1 MIKNFKTTIITSFIL
16 VLLVIFAGSM
26 VRMTGSGMG
35 CPDWPKCFGYLIP
48 PTTEKDVFWKSNFNY
63 KKGVMIL
70 KNEKFY
76 SAKIDFLSSNEF
88 ISSNWLEYTKHDY
101 NEFSVMN
108 TWFEFINRF
117 IGAIAGLSTLIM
129 FLFSFNFLKT
139 KPGVTIMSFIV
150 VLSMLF
156 QAWLGKLVV
165 DSNLSPYKITVHML
179 MAIVILS
186 LIIFIYKKSDVRKN

>member
-70 KNEKFY
+70 RNEKFY
-76 SAKIDFLSSNEF
+76 SAKIDFLSLNEF
-88 ISSNWLEYTKHDY
+88 MSSNWLEYTKHDY

-150 VLSMLF
+150 LLSMLF

-186 LIIFIYKKSDVRKN
+186 LIIFIYKKSDVKKN

>member
-70 KNEKFY
+70 RNEKFY

-88 ISSNWLEYTKHDY
+88 MSSNWLEYTKHDY

-139 KPGVTIMSFIV
+139 KPGITIMSFIV
-150 VLSMLF
+150 LLSMLF

-186 LIIFIYKKSDVRKN
+186 LIIFIYKKSDVKKN

>member
-70 KNEKFY
+70 RNEKFY

-88 ISSNWLEYTKHDY
+88 ILSNWLEYTKHDY

-139 KPGVTIMSFIV
+139 KPVVTIMSFIV

-186 LIIFIYKKSDVRKN
+186 LIIFIYKKSDVKKN

>member
-1 MIKNFKTTIITSFIL
+1 M
-16 VLLVIFAGSM
+16 
-26 VRMTGSGMG
+26 
-35 CPDWPKCFGYLIP
+35 
-48 PTTEKDVFWKSNFNY
+48 
-63 KKGVMIL
+63 
-70 KNEKFY
+70 
-76 SAKIDFLSSNEF
+76 
-88 ISSNWLEYTKHDY
+88 SSNWLEYTKHDY

-150 VLSMLF
+150 LLSMLF

-186 LIIFIYKKSDVRKN
+186 LIIFIYKKSDVKKN

>member
-70 KNEKFY
+70 RNEKFY

-88 ISSNWLEYTKHDY
+88 MSSNWLEYTKHNY

-129 FLFSFNFLKT
+129 FLFSLNFLKT

-150 VLSMLF
+150 LLSMLF

-186 LIIFIYKKSDVRKN
+186 LIIFIYKKSDVKKN

>member
-1 MIKNFKTTIITSFIL
+1 MIKNFKTSIITSFIL

-70 KNEKFY
+70 RNEKFY

-139 KPGVTIMSFIV
+139 KPGLTIMSFIV

-186 LIIFIYKKSDVRKN
+186 LIIFIYKKSDVKKN

>member
-1 MIKNFKTTIITSFIL
+1 MVKNFKTTIIISFIL

-70 KNEKFY
+70 RNEKFY

-88 ISSNWLEYTKHDY
+88 MSSNWLEYTKHDY

-129 FLFSFNFLKT
+129 FLFSLNFLKT

-150 VLSMLF
+150 LLSMLF

-186 LIIFIYKKSDVRKN
+186 LIIFIYKKSDVKKN

>member
-1 MIKNFKTTIITSFIL
+1 MIKNFKTTIITSFLL

-70 KNEKFY
+70 RNEKFY

-88 ISSNWLEYTKHDY
+88 MSSNWLEYTKHDY

-139 KPGVTIMSFIV
+139 KPVVTIMSFIV

>member
-1 MIKNFKTTIITSFIL
+1 MIKNFKATIITSFLL

-70 KNEKFY
+70 RNEKFY

-139 KPGVTIMSFIV
+139 KPVVTIMSFIV

-186 LIIFIYKKSDVRKN
+186 LIIFIYKKSDVRKS

>member
-70 KNEKFY
+70 RNEKFY

-88 ISSNWLEYTKHDY
+88 MSSNWLEYTKHDY

-150 VLSMLF
+150 LLSMLF

-186 LIIFIYKKSDVRKN
+186 LIIFIYKKSDVKKN

>member
-1 MIKNFKTTIITSFIL
+1 MIKNFKATIITSFIL

-70 KNEKFY
+70 RNEKFY
-76 SAKIDFLSSNEF
+76 SAKINFLSSNEF

>member
-1 MIKNFKTTIITSFIL
+1 MIKNFKTTIKASFIL

-48 PTTEKDVFWKSNFNY
+48 PTTEKDVFWKSNFKY

-76 SAKIDFLSSNEF
+76 SAKNNFLSTDEF
-88 ISSNWLEYTKHDY
+88 ILSNWLEYTKHDY
-101 NEFSVMN
+101 NEFSVIN
-108 TWFEFINRF
+108 TWFEFINRL
-117 IGAIAGLSTLIM
+117 IGAIAGIATLIM
-129 FLFSFNFLKT
+129 FIFSINYIKT
-139 KPGVTIMSFIV
+139 SPSMTFMSFLV
-150 VLSMLF
+150 VISMLF

-165 DSNLSPYKITVHML
+165 DSNLAPYKISVHMF
-179 MAIVILS
+179 MAIIILC
-186 LIIFIYKKSDVRKN
+186 LIILIYRKSYAK

>member
-70 KNEKFY
+70 RNEKFY

-88 ISSNWLEYTKHDY
+88 MSSNWLEYTKHDY

-186 LIIFIYKKSDVRKN
+186 LIIFIYKKSDVKKN

>member
-70 KNEKFY
+70 RNEKFY

-88 ISSNWLEYTKHDY
+88 MSSNWLEYTKHDY

-150 VLSMLF
+150 LLSMLF

-186 LIIFIYKKSDVRKN
+186 LIIFIYNKSDVKKN

>member
-70 KNEKFY
+70 RNEKFY

-88 ISSNWLEYTKHDY
+88 MSSNWLEYTKHDY

-150 VLSMLF
+150 LLSMLF

>member
-70 KNEKFY
+70 RNEKFY

-88 ISSNWLEYTKHDY
+88 MSSNWLEYTKHDY

-129 FLFSFNFLKT
+129 FLFSFSFLKT

-150 VLSMLF
+150 LLSMLF

>member
-88 ISSNWLEYTKHDY
+88 MSSNWLEYTKHDY

-129 FLFSFNFLKT
+129 FLFSFSFLKT

-150 VLSMLF
+150 LLSMLF

-186 LIIFIYKKSDVRKN
+186 LIIFIYKKSDVKKN

>member
-70 KNEKFY
+70 RNEKFY
-76 SAKIDFLSSNEF
+76 SSKIDFLSSNEF

>member
-70 KNEKFY
+70 RDEKFY
-76 SAKIDFLSSNEF
+76 SSKIDFISSNEF
-88 ISSNWLEYTKHDY
+88 ISSNWIEYTKHDY

-139 KPGVTIMSFIV
+139 KPVVTIMSFIV

-186 LIIFIYKKSDVRKN
+186 LIIFIYKKSDVRKS

>member
-70 KNEKFY
+70 RNEKFY

-88 ISSNWLEYTKHDY
+88 MSSNWLEYTKHDY

-129 FLFSFNFLKT
+129 FLFSFSFLKT

-150 VLSMLF
+150 LLSMLF

-186 LIIFIYKKSDVRKN
+186 LIIFIYKKSDVKKN

>member
-70 KNEKFY
+70 RNEKFY

-88 ISSNWLEYTKHDY
+88 MSSNWLEYTKHDY

-150 VLSMLF
+150 LLSMLF

-165 DSNLSPYKITVHML
+165 DSNLSPYKITFHML

-186 LIIFIYKKSDVRKN
+186 LIIFIYKKSDVKKN

>member
-70 KNEKFY
+70 RNEKFY

-88 ISSNWLEYTKHDY
+88 MSSNWLEYTKHDY

-129 FLFSFNFLKT
+129 LLFSFSFLKT

-186 LIIFIYKKSDVRKN
+186 LIIFIYKKSDVKKN

>member
-70 KNEKFY
+70 RNEKFY

-88 ISSNWLEYTKHDY
+88 MSSNWLEYTKHDY

-117 IGAIAGLSTLIM
+117 IGAIAGLSTVIM

-139 KPGVTIMSFIV
+139 KPVVTIMSFIV
-150 VLSMLF
+150 LLSMLF

-186 LIIFIYKKSDVRKN
+186 LIIFIYKKSDVKKN

>member
-1 MIKNFKTTIITSFIL
+1 MIKNFKATIITSFIL

-70 KNEKFY
+70 RNEKFY

-186 LIIFIYKKSDVRKN
+186 LIIFIYKKSDVKKN

>member
-16 VLLVIFAGSM
+16 VLLVILAGSM

-70 KNEKFY
+70 RNEKFY

-88 ISSNWLEYTKHDY
+88 MSSNWLEYTKHDY

-129 FLFSFNFLKT
+129 FLFSFSFLKT

-150 VLSMLF
+150 LLSMLF

-186 LIIFIYKKSDVRKN
+186 LIIFIYKKSDVKKN

>member
-70 KNEKFY
+70 RDEKFY
-76 SAKIDFLSSNEF
+76 SSKIDFLSSNEF

-139 KPGVTIMSFIV
+139 KPVVTIMSFIV

>member
-70 KNEKFY
+70 RNEKFY

-88 ISSNWLEYTKHDY
+88 ILSNWLEYTKHDY

-108 TWFEFINRF
+108 TWFEFVNRF

-139 KPGVTIMSFIV
+139 KPVITIMSFIV

-186 LIIFIYKKSDVRKN
+186 LIIFIYKKSDVKKN

>member
-70 KNEKFY
+70 RNEKFY

-117 IGAIAGLSTLIM
+117 IGAIAGLSTLII
-129 FLFSFNFLKT
+129 FLFSFSLLKT

-150 VLSMLF
+150 LLSMLF

-186 LIIFIYKKSDVRKN
+186 LIIFIYKKSDVKKN

>member
-1 MIKNFKTTIITSFIL
+1 MIKNFKTTIITSFLL
-16 VLLVIFAGSM
+16 VMLVIFAGSM

-70 KNEKFY
+70 KNKKFY
-76 SAKIDFLSSNEF
+76 SAKNDFLSSHEF

-108 TWFEFINRF
+108 TWFEFINRL
-117 IGAIAGLSTLIM
+117 IGAIAGIATLIM
-129 FLFSFNFLKT
+129 FVFSLNYIKN
-139 KPGVTIMSFIV
+139 KPTITFMSFFV
-150 VLSMLF
+150 VLSMIF

-165 DSNLSPYKITVHML
+165 DSNLSPYKITVHMF
-179 MAIVILS
+179 MAILILC
-186 LIIFIYKKSDVRKN
+186 LIVLIYRKSDAK

>member
-70 KNEKFY
+70 RNEKFY

-88 ISSNWLEYTKHDY
+88 MSSNWLEYTKHDY

-139 KPGVTIMSFIV
+139 KPGITIMSFIV

-186 LIIFIYKKSDVRKN
+186 LIIFIYKKSDVKKN

>member
-70 KNEKFY
+70 RNEKFY

-88 ISSNWLEYTKHDY
+88 ILSNWLEYTKHDY

-139 KPGVTIMSFIV
+139 KPGITIMSFIV

-186 LIIFIYKKSDVRKN
+186 LIIFIYKKSDVKKN

>member
-1 MIKNFKTTIITSFIL
+1 MIKNFKITIITSFIL

-48 PTTEKDVFWKSNFNY
+48 PTTEKDVFWKSNFDY

-70 KNEKFY
+70 RNEKFY
-76 SAKIDFLSSNEF
+76 SSKIDFISSNEF
-88 ISSNWLEYTKHDY
+88 ISSNWIEYTKHDY

-139 KPGVTIMSFIV
+139 KPVVTIMSFIV

>member
-1 MIKNFKTTIITSFIL
+1 MVKNFKTSIITSFIL

-70 KNEKFY
+70 RNEKFY

-88 ISSNWLEYTKHDY
+88 MSSNWLEYTKHDY

-150 VLSMLF
+150 LLSMLF

-186 LIIFIYKKSDVRKN
+186 LIIFIYKKSDVKKN

>member
-35 CPDWPKCFGYLIP
+35 CPDWPKCFGYKIP

-70 KNEKFY
+70 RNEKFY

-88 ISSNWLEYTKHDY
+88 MSSNWLEYTKHDY

-129 FLFSFNFLKT
+129 FLFSFSFLKT

-150 VLSMLF
+150 LLSMLF

-186 LIIFIYKKSDVRKN
+186 LIIFIYKKSDVKKN

>member
-1 MIKNFKTTIITSFIL
+1 MIKNFKTTIIISFIL

-70 KNEKFY
+70 RNEKFY
-76 SAKIDFLSSNEF
+76 SAKIDFLSSSEF

-139 KPGVTIMSFIV
+139 EPGITIMSFIV
-150 VLSMLF
+150 VISMLF